1 MKKFQKTK
9 EKKISKKK
17 YYMVEIQRKKEKIEI
32 GVERKK
38 DERKKKGK
46 QEKETP
52 SNLNYSIELPFL
64 AIYKTAI
71 FPPSWL
77 NFIDALASSTL

>member
-38 DERKKKGK
+38 GERKKKGK

-52 SNLNYSIELPFL
+52 SNLN
-64 AIYKTAI
+64 
-71 FPPSWL
+71 
-77 NFIDALASSTL
+77 

>member
-38 DERKKKGK
+38 GERKKKKKGNK
-46 QEKETP
+46 RKRHPVT
-52 SNLNYSIELPFL
+52 
-64 AIYKTAI
+64 
-71 FPPSWL
+71 
-77 NFIDALASSTL
+77 

>member
-38 DERKKKGK
+38 GERKKKKGNK
-46 QEKETP
+46 RKRHPVT
-52 SNLNYSIELPFL
+52 
-64 AIYKTAI
+64 
-71 FPPSWL
+71 
-77 NFIDALASSTL
+77 

>member
-9 EKKISKKK
+9 EKKISKIK

-38 DERKKKGK
+38 GERKKKKGK

-52 SNLNYSIELPFL
+52 SNLN
-64 AIYKTAI
+64 
-71 FPPSWL
+71 
-77 NFIDALASSTL
+77 